1 MTEPAAAN
9 AMVERAISSAQVP
22 SATIAAA
29 ARRKGLT
36 VAGDTPVA
44 AVESLRRL
52 PPATLDPLAASL
64 TRPQSLA
71 AAAQGFATSVG
82 GIATL
87 PLRLSADTA
96 FALWFAVRAT
106 SGAMG
111 AFGFPPETPQGE
123 ALLRAGLLA
132 ITGAGAG
139 RVGAGTGRASGGTG
153 RSGGGTGRSGDG
165 TGRLDPLGLAARHVT
180 VDPSGPRLVAS
191 SARLLVQ
198 RLATTTGRGQ
208 VGRAAPVVGG
218 VVGATVN
225 ASAVHLLSRRARRHY
240 RGLLHEWQ
248 RAIDA
253 GDIDA
258 LRDWPGATGA
268 LPPA

>member
-29 ARRKGLT
+29 ARRKGLRI
-36 VAGDTPVA
+36 AGDTPVA

-82 GIATL
+82 GITTL

-139 RVGAGTGRASGGTG
+139 RA
-153 RSGGGTGRSGDG
+153 GGGTARPGDG
-165 TGRLDPLGLAARHVT
+165 TGRRDPLGLAARHVT
-180 VDPSGPRLVAS
+180 ADPAGPRLLAS
-191 SARLLVQ
+191 SARLLVR

-253 GDIDA
+253 GDLDA
-258 LRDWPGATGA
+258 LQDWPGATGA

>member
-9 AMVERAISSAQVP
+9 AMVERAIVSACLS

-36 VAGDTPVA
+36 VTGATPVA

-52 PPATLDPLAASL
+52 PPEALDPLAARL
-64 TRPQSLA
+64 TRPQSMA

-87 PLRLSADTA
+87 PLRLSADAA

-132 ITGAGAG
+132 ITGAGTGGSPLEAG
-139 RVGAGTGRASGGTG
+139 RA
-153 RSGGGTGRSGDG
+153 
-165 TGRLDPLGLAARHVT
+165 DPLGLVARHVT
-180 VDPSGPRLVAS
+180 VDPSGTRLLAS
-191 SARLLVQ
+191 SARLLVR
-198 RLATTTGRGQ
+198 RLATTSGRGQ
-208 VGRAAPVVGG
+208 VARAAPVVGG

-225 ASAVHLLSRRARRHY
+225 ASAVHLLGRRARRHY
-240 RGLLHEWQ
+240 RGLLQEWQ
-248 RAIDA
+248 RAIDT
-253 GDIDA
+253 GDLDA
-258 LRDWPGATGA
+258 LQDWPGAAGPVPPGGSDA
-268 LPPA
+268 LPHG

>member
-1 MTEPAAAN
+1 MTEPAAAS
-9 AMVERAISSAQVP
+9 AMVERAIASACLSSDAVL
-22 SATIAAA
+22 AAA
-29 ARRKGLT
+29 HRQGLA
-36 VAGDTPVA
+36 VAGATPVA

-52 PPATLDPLAASL
+52 PPEMLDPLAVRL
-64 TRPQSLA
+64 TRAQSLA

-87 PLRLSADTA
+87 PLRLSADAA

-111 AFGFPPETPQGE
+111 AYGFPAETPQGE

-139 RVGAGTGRASGGTG
+139 RSGAQTA
-153 RSGGGTGRSGDG
+153 RS
-165 TGRLDPLGLAARHVT
+165 DPLGLAARHVT
-180 VDPSGPRLVAS
+180 VDPTGTRLLAS
-191 SARLLVQ
+191 SARQLVR
-198 RLATTTGRGQ
+198 RLAATTGRGQ

-240 RGLLHEWQ
+240 RELLQEWQ
-248 RAIDA
+248 RAVDA
-253 GDIDA
+253 GDLEA
-258 LRDWPGATGA
+258 LRGWPGAAGA
-268 LPPA
+268 LPRG

>member
-1 MTEPAAAN
+1 MTEPATAN
-9 AMVERAISSAQVP
+9 AMVERAIASASLSSDAV
-22 SATIAAA
+22 TAA
-29 ARRKGLT
+29 ARRRGVPL
-36 VAGDTPVA
+36 AGATPVA

-52 PPATLDPLAASL
+52 PPARLDPLAASL

-82 GIATL
+82 GIATW
-87 PLRLSADTA
+87 PLRLSADAA

-123 ALLRAGLLA
+123 ALLRAGLVA
-132 ITGAGAG
+132 ITGAGAD
-139 RVGAGTGRASGGTG
+139 RAGGTG
-153 RSGGGTGRSGDG
+153 KRADGAGR
-165 TGRLDPLGLAARHVT
+165 RDPLGLAARHVT
-180 VDPSGPRLVAS
+180 VDPSGTRLLAS
-191 SARLLVQ
+191 SARQLVR
-198 RLATTTGRGQ
+198 RLAATTGRGQ

-240 RGLLHEWQ
+240 RGLLQEWQ
-248 RAIDA
+248 RAVDA
-253 GDIDA
+253 GDLDA
-258 LRDWPGATGA
+258 LRGWPGAAEA
-268 LPPA
+268 LPRE